1 MVVQYLLVALVAFIA
16 SMDEQLFGI
25 TMLGRPLF
33 TSLFVGL
40 ILGDVQQGVIVGAAL
55 ESMFMGAI
63 MVGAAVPPEVYAS
76 GVLGCAF
83 AVITGTGTATAV
95 ALALPVSVF
104 LQVWRNFCYAVP
116 GAFACKKIETALA
129 NRDLAKANLYHLT
142 IVPLFAI
149 PRCATTSFTVGVA
162 PMLSAGASE
171 SIALLIF
178 SVIFFA
184 IVLILSLRPGE
195 ITVWIGKV
203 ITPIFLVFL
212 AILVVTALI
221 NPSTSVSD
229 VEPAAGYQ
237 TGALSLG
244 FIEGYNTM
252 DAIAGLAFGIVVIDI
267 IRSMGVTD
275 DSDVAKDVLS
285 SGLLTSIPMIVI
297 YVTTILM
304 GTQSRG
310 LFETSENGGIALA
323 QISGHYLGRAGSLV
337 LAVTITCACLKTA
350 IGLVTSCSDAF
361 SRMFPKGLSY
371 RAWAVIFTVL
381 SFLISNFGLSKIISY
396 SLPLLL
402 FLYPLAIT
410 LILLALF
417 GNLFHHDRA
426 VYVSVTAFTCI
437 AALFDLAKALPA
449 NLKTALHLDGAVGL
463 AEKILPFFDIS
474 LGWVLP
480 AFVGLVLGLVIHFA
494 KKQKVA

>member
-1 MVVQYLLVALVAFIA
+1 MKKHLTFKQKILVAGT
-16 SMDEQLFGI
+16 LFGMFFGAGNLI
-25 TMLGRPLF
+25 FPVHLGQLAGRN
-33 TSLFVGL
+33 
-40 ILGDVQQGVIVGAAL
+40 
-55 ESMFMGAI
+55 
-63 MVGAAVPPEVYAS
+63 
-76 GVLGCAF
+76 VLPAMIGF
-83 AVITGTGTATAV
+83 IITAV
-95 ALALPVSVF
+95 GIPIMGVAAIGNTHSDGLQQLSNKVGKGYGYVF
-104 LQVWRNFCYAVP
+104 SCL
-116 GAFACKKIETALA
+116 
-129 NRDLAKANLYHLT
+129 LYLT
-142 IVPLFAI
+142 IGPGFAI

-162 PMLSAGASE
+162 PMLGAGASE

-337 LAVTITCACLKTA
+337 LAVLPENRHWPRHQLLGRFLPHVPQGTFLPRMGSDIYRTFLPDLQFRSVQDHQLFPAAAAVPVPAGDHPDSAGTVRESVPSRPGCLRQRH
-350 IGLVTSCSDAF
+350 GFHLHRCS
-361 SRMFPKGLSY
+361 
-371 RAWAVIFTVL
+371 V
-381 SFLISNFGLSKIISY
+381 
-396 SLPLLL
+396 
-402 FLYPLAIT
+402 
-410 LILLALF
+410 
-417 GNLFHHDRA
+417 
-426 VYVSVTAFTCI
+426 
-437 AALFDLAKALPA
+437 
-449 NLKTALHLDGAVGL
+449 
-463 AEKILPFFDIS
+463 
-474 LGWVLP
+474 
-480 AFVGLVLGLVIHFA
+480 
-494 KKQKVA
+494 

>member
-1 MVVQYLLVALVAFIA
+1 MKQKLSFKEYIYVA
-16 SMDEQLFGI
+16 SMLFGMFFGAGNLIFPVYMGQVAGRNMWAAVLGFLI
-25 TMLGRPLF
+25 TGVGLPLLGVAALGISRSNGLFDLSHKVGRPYAFFF
-33 TSLFVGL
+33 TC
-40 ILGDVQQGVIVGAAL
+40 AL
-55 ESMFMGAI
+55 
-63 MVGAAVPPEVYAS
+63 Y
-76 GVLGCAF
+76 
-83 AVITGTGTATAV
+83 
-95 ALALPVSVF
+95 
-104 LQVWRNFCYAVP
+104 
-116 GAFACKKIETALA
+116 
-129 NRDLAKANLYHLT
+129 LT
-142 IVPLFAI
+142 IGPFFAI
-149 PRCATTSFTVGVA
+149 PRCATTSFTVGLEQIL
-162 PMLSAGASE
+162 PHDDKSWLY
-171 SIALLIF
+171 LLLF
-178 SVIFFA
+178 SLLFFA
-184 IVLILSLRPGE
+184 VTLVLSLRPGK
-195 ITVWIGKV
+195 ILTYVGKV
-203 ITPIFLVFL
+203 LTPCFLVFL
-212 AILVVTALI
+212 AIMVFVTILH
-221 NPSTSVSD
+221 PTTSIGA
-229 VEPAAGYQ
+229 VEPQGAYAAQ
-237 TGALSLG
+237 PFFTGFL
-244 FIEGYNTM
+244 EGYNTM

-396 SLPLLL
+396 PLPLLL

>member
-1 MVVQYLLVALVAFIA
+1 MEA
-16 SMDEQLFGI
+16 
-25 TMLGRPLF
+25 
-33 TSLFVGL
+33 
-40 ILGDVQQGVIVGAAL
+40 
-55 ESMFMGAI
+55 
-63 MVGAAVPPEVYAS
+63 YA
-76 GVLGCAF
+76 
-83 AVITGTGTATAV
+83 TGT
-95 ALALPVSVF
+95 S
-104 LQVWRNFCYAVP
+104 
-116 GAFACKKIETALA
+116 
-129 NRDLAKANLYHLT
+129 
-142 IVPLFAI
+142 
-149 PRCATTSFTVGVA
+149 SF
-162 PMLSAGASE
+162 
-171 SIALLIF
+171 F
-178 SVIFFA
+178 S
-184 IVLILSLRPGE
+184 S
-195 ITVWIGKV
+195 
-203 ITPIFLVFL
+203 
-212 AILVVTALI
+212 
-221 NPSTSVSD
+221 
-229 VEPAAGYQ
+229 
-237 TGALSLG
+237 
-244 FIEGYNTM
+244 FIEGYGTM

-463 AEKILPFFDIS
+463 AGLFRVKGNDYSKLP
-474 LGWVLP
+474 LA
-480 AFVGLVLGLVIHFA
+480 AFVGCLGRFVIHFISGVTVYA
-494 KKQKVA
+494 QYMPEEFMGMTMTSSVFYSVLYNGTYMLPNTILAIIICALLMNCLLYTSPSPRDA

>member
-1 MVVQYLLVALVAFIA
+1 
-16 SMDEQLFGI
+16 
-25 TMLGRPLF
+25 
-33 TSLFVGL
+33 
-40 ILGDVQQGVIVGAAL
+40 
-55 ESMFMGAI
+55 
-63 MVGAAVPPEVYAS
+63 
-76 GVLGCAF
+76 
-83 AVITGTGTATAV
+83 
-95 ALALPVSVF
+95 
-104 LQVWRNFCYAVP
+104 
-116 GAFACKKIETALA
+116 
-129 NRDLAKANLYHLT
+129 
-142 IVPLFAI
+142 
-149 PRCATTSFTVGVA
+149 
-162 PMLSAGASE
+162 MLSAGASE

-323 QISGHYLGRAGSLV
+323 QISGHYLGFV
-337 LAVTITCACLKTA
+337 
-350 IGLVTSCSDAF
+350 
-361 SRMFPKGLSY
+361 PK
-371 RAWAVIFTVL
+371 
-381 SFLISNFGLSKIISY
+381 KI
-396 SLPLLL
+396 
-402 FLYPLAIT
+402 
-410 LILLALF
+410 
-417 GNLFHHDRA
+417 
-426 VYVSVTAFTCI
+426 C
-437 AALFDLAKALPA
+437 
-449 NLKTALHLDGAVGL
+449 
-463 AEKILPFFDIS
+463 EK
-474 LGWVLP
+474 
-480 AFVGLVLGLVIHFA
+480 
-494 KKQKVA
+494 

>member
-1 MVVQYLLVALVAFIA
+1 MKRKSNWLKNLLQWGTLAA
-16 SMDEQLFGI
+16 
-25 TMLGRPLF
+25 
-33 TSLFVGL
+33 
-40 ILGDVQQGVIVGAAL
+40 IVGFVVYGLTLGEKPADVEAYCPFGGLQAL
-55 ESMFMGAI
+55 GSYLVNNSLACTMSMTQI
-63 MVGAAVPPEVYAS
+63 MVGVMLAVGVILFSKLFCGYLCPLGTVSEWMGRGGKKLKVSVEIRPGSIADRLLRAVKYALLFYVFYMS
-76 GVLGCAF
+76 ASSSELFCKNF
-83 AVITGTGTATAV
+83 DPYYAV
-95 ALALPVSVF
+95 ATGF
-104 LQVWRNFCYAVP
+104 
-116 GAFACKKIETALA
+116 K
-129 NRDLAKANLYHLT
+129 
-142 IVPLFAI
+142 
-149 PRCATTSFTVGVA
+149 
-162 PMLSAGASE
+162 
-171 SIALLIF
+171 
-178 SVIFFA
+178 
-184 IVLILSLRPGE
+184 GE

-221 NPSTSVSD
+221 NPSTSVSA

-244 FIEGYNTM
+244 FIEGYGTM

-480 AFVGLVLGLVIHFA
+480 AFVGLVLGLIIHFV
-494 KKQKVA
+494 KKQKAA

>member
-1 MVVQYLLVALVAFIA
+1 MDNRISRKNYTLIA
-16 SMDEQLFGI
+16 SMLFG
-25 TMLGRPLF
+25 LF
-33 TSLFVGL
+33 FGAGNL
-40 ILGDVQQGVIVGAAL
+40 IFPII
-55 ESMFMGAI
+55 MGAKAGTN
-63 MVGAAVPPEVYAS
+63 VVPALIGMLV
-76 GVLGCAF
+76 
-83 AVITGTGTATAV
+83 TAV
-95 ALALPVSVF
+95 GIPLLGIIAMGISRSEGLLDM
-104 LQVWRNFCYAVP
+104 
-116 GAFACKKIETALA
+116 A
-129 NRDLAKANLYHLT
+129 NRVSRPYSRFFTCALYLT
-142 IVPLFAI
+142 IGPLFAI
-149 PRCATTSFTVGVA
+149 PRCATVSFTTGVS
-162 PMLSAGASE
+162 PMLPEAAQPL
-171 SIALLIF
+171 ALLLF
-178 SVIFFA
+178 SAVFFA
-184 IVLILSLRPGE
+184 FVLFFSLRPGK
-195 ITVWIGKV
+195 ITVWIGK
-203 ITPIFLVFL
+203 IINPVFL
-212 AILVVTALI
+212 LFLAVLVIAALLKPGASI
-221 NPSTSVSD
+221 SD
-229 VEPAAGYQ
+229 VAPTEPYATKTSAFF
-237 TGALSLG
+237 SS
-244 FIEGYNTM
+244 FIEGYGTM

>member
-1 MVVQYLLVALVAFIA
+1 
-16 SMDEQLFGI
+16 
-25 TMLGRPLF
+25 
-33 TSLFVGL
+33 
-40 ILGDVQQGVIVGAAL
+40 
-55 ESMFMGAI
+55 
-63 MVGAAVPPEVYAS
+63 
-76 GVLGCAF
+76 
-83 AVITGTGTATAV
+83 
-95 ALALPVSVF
+95 
-104 LQVWRNFCYAVP
+104 
-116 GAFACKKIETALA
+116 
-129 NRDLAKANLYHLT
+129 
-142 IVPLFAI
+142 
-149 PRCATTSFTVGVA
+149 
-162 PMLSAGASE
+162 MLSAGASE

-463 AEKILPFFDIS
+463 AGLFRVKDNDYSKLP
-474 LGWVLP
+474 LA
-480 AFVGLVLGLVIHFA
+480 AFVGCLGRFVIHFISGVTVYAQYMPEEFMGMTMTSPVFYSVLYNGTYMLPNTILAIVICALLMKPAA
-494 KKQKVA
+494 KLPSAE